1 MDRLRL
7 GLILLAVA
15 YVAWLVA
22 VLANGYEGYTLA
34 LVVALAGSALAAWAV
49 PEGRRILGVI
59 SFVAAALGICLFY
72 DFSFFEGLPSTAGA
86 IVVAGSLLSAA
97 GAALGHRALLPIGL
111 GVTALGAFLWIVA
124 DGTSG
129 LEWQVGNVLA
139 FAGATLAALGA
150 ATREAPA

>member
-1 MDRLRL
+1 
-7 GLILLAVA
+7 
-15 YVAWLVA
+15 
-22 VLANGYEGYTLA
+22 
-34 LVVALAGSALAAWAV
+34 
-49 PEGRRILGVI
+49 
-59 SFVAAALGICLFY
+59 
-72 DFSFFEGLPSTAGA
+72 
-86 IVVAGSLLSAA
+86 
-97 GAALGHRALLPIGL
+97 L